1 MMKKRSNQSR
11 FFFLLKLFY
20 CSAIAGSC
28 FLDCHDCR
36 FVNTTIHH
44 FVRSFIFPFP
54 HGRQLRS
61 GTDLPGDDDQR
72 YTTQSVVVLFG
83 GHNSGCCSSTVHD
96 IDVGIIIYFLV
107 CLLANWISSLQVCVY
122 RYVCLHNAT
131 LYSYCDYSEKERHGP
146 TKQALKIC
154 SKIERN
160 SRLNS

>member
-28 FLDCHDCR
+28 FLDCR

-44 FVRSFIFPFP
+44 FIHVFVSS
-54 HGRQLRS
+54 RQRS
-61 GTDLPGDDDQR
+61 GTDLPGDDGDQGSLQLFSLEAAIR
-72 YTTQSVVVLFG
+72 VVVL
-83 GHNSGCCSSTVHD
+83 HCSVDD
-96 IDVGIIIYFLV
+96 IDVGGTIIYFLV
-107 CLLANWISSLQVCVY
+107 CLLANRISSLCIHLLRHCILIAIIV
-122 RYVCLHNAT
+122 R
-131 LYSYCDYSEKERHGP
+131 KERHGP